1 MSINIERI
9 KEILVKH
16 NIQLFEGLTD
26 EEFDKIESFYSI
38 KFPSSLRLLYKSFY
52 LHFIIGEIFPKK
64 MSNI

>member
-16 NIQLFEGLTD
+16 DVQLFQGLTD

-38 KFPSSLRLLYKSFY
+38 KFPSSLRLLY
-52 LHFIIGEIFPKK
+52 
-64 MSNI
+64 